1 MPKKK
6 IIVLDIGHSY
16 RSLDQAIIALE
27 TTVSQAS
34 HENKI
39 KIIKVI
45 TGHGS
50 GLLREKVRQWCN
62 EQKGRF
68 KGVIYGENYSIFN
81 KETNEMREA
90 CDNFDDNDLG
100 RGNSAITYI
109 WLW

>member
-1 MPKKK
+1 MLKKK

-16 RSLDQAIIALE
+16 NSLDQAIIALE
-27 TTVSQAS
+27 TKVSQIS

-50 GLLREKVRQWCN
+50 GELKTKVRQWCN
-62 EQKGRF
+62 EQQGRF
-68 KGVIYGENYSIFN
+68 RGVVYGENYSIFN
-81 KETNEMREA
+81 KETNKMREA

-100 RGNSAITYI
+100 KGNSAITYI

>member
-6 IIVLDIGHSY
+6 IIVLDIGHSVD
-16 RSLDQAIIALE
+16 SLDQAIIALE

-68 KGVIYGENYSIFN
+68 KGVVYGEDYSIFN
-81 KETNEMREA
+81 KETNKMREA

-100 RGNSAITYI
+100 RKNSAITYI